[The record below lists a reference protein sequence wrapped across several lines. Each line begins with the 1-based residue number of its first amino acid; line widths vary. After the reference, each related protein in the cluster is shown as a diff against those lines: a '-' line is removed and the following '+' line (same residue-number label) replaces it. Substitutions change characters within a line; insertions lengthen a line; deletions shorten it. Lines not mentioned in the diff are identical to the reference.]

1 MEITGSVADQ
11 STGKT
16 LANVTI
22 WEISPDG
29 QNANVI
35 GFTNGSGAY
44 DVNVENAGSDVNFVT
59 DGYTGVSIPASQ
71 AALSDQVLLAPD
83 GSVSAKLTLSGVPAW
98 IWIVLAALGIYFIGD
113 GKPKKRK

>member
-29 QNANVI
+29 QNANVV
-35 GFTNGSGAY
+35 GFTDGSGKY
-44 DVNVENAGSDVNFVT
+44 DVNVENPGSDVNFVI
-59 DGYTGVSIPASQ
+59 DGYTGISIPASQ

-83 GSVSAKLTLSGVPAW
+83 GSVTAKLTLSGVPAW
-98 IWIVLAALGIYFIGD
+98 VWILLAALGIYFVNGD
-113 GKPKKRK
+113 KKLK

>member
-1 MEITGSVADQ
+1 MELVGSVADQ
-11 STGKT
+11 VTGKP

-35 GFTNGSGAY
+35 GFTDPSGKY
-44 DVNVENAGSDVNFVT
+44 DVDVENAGSNVNYVV

-71 AALSDQVLLAPD
+71 AALSDQILLATD

-98 IWIVLAALGIYFIGD
+98 VWVVLAFVGIYYVSD
-113 GKPKKRK
+113 GKKKK

>member
-11 STGKT
+11 TTGKA
-16 LANVTI
+16 LVNVTI

-29 QNANVI
+29 QNANVV
-35 GFTNGSGAY
+35 GFSDTNGAY
-44 DVNVENAGSDVNFVT
+44 DVNVENPGSDVNFVI

-83 GSVSAKLTLSGVPAW
+83 GSVYAKITLSGIPSWVW
-98 IWIVLAALGIYFIGD
+98 VLLAALGIYFVSD
-113 GKPKKRK
+113 GKKLKK

>member
-1 MEITGSVADQ
+1 MEISGSVADQ

-29 QNANVI
+29 QSAGVV
-35 GFTNGSGAY
+35 GFTDASGKY
-44 DVNVENAGSDVNFVT
+44 DVDIQNTGSNVNFVV
-59 DGYTGVSIPASQ
+59 DGYTGVAIPASQ
-71 AALSDQVLLAPD
+71 AALSDQILLPPD

-98 IWIVLAALGIYFIGD
+98 LWVLLAALGIYFVGD
-113 GKPKKRK
+113 GKKKK